1 MSMSLVGLSK
11 ELHGKVFQTWMETGQ
26 IGTMILKAKNRLGLL
41 HCFDPEMLEIMEMS
55 ILKEL
60 GKCISMQ
67 LRMVRGVCRS
77 WLQAVDRVTEEQW
90 QRENNG
96 WVKEVLTFVIW
107 HHRILCKEA

>member
-1 MSMSLVGLSK
+1 MSLMGMSK
-11 ELHGKVFQTWMETGQ
+11 ELQEKMLTVWMETGQ
-26 IGTMILKAKNRLGLL
+26 IGTMMSVTKDRLGLL
-41 HCFDPEMLEIMEMS
+41 WHFDPATLEIMEMS

-77 WLQAVDRVTEEQW
+77 WLQVADEIIEEQW
-90 QRENNG
+90 QRESNG

-107 HHRILCKEA
+107 HHKVLCKEAST